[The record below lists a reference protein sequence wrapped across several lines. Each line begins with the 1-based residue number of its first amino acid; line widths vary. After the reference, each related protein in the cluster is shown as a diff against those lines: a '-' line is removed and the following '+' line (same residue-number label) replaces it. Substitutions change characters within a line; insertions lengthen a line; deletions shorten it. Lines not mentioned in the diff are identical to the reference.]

1 VKTLKHSRDEET
13 HMADLPAFPDA
24 HIDHDTGAGP
34 DRGSTQSAPRWV
46 FVIATAVVL
55 LIVVLHLTGILG
67 SGLH

>member
-1 VKTLKHSRDEET
+1 MKHSRDEET

-24 HIDHDTGAGP
+24 NIDQDTGAGP
-34 DRGSTQSAPRWV
+34 DCGSTQSAPRWL
-46 FVIATAVVL
+46 FVIAIAVVL